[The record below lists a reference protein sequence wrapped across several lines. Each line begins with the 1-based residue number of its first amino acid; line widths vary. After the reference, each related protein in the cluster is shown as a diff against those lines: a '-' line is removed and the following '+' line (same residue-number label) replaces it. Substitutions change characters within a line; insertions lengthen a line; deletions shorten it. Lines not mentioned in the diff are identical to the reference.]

1 MNYKQFLA
9 WLISYQAVTWLL
21 IWLNLRTPWV
31 DKLDG
36 SVRPTTSQ
44 VILMGHIYTGL
55 FFATIIVFIFIFM
68 RVWRASNRRR

>member
-1 MNYKQFLA
+1 MRAKQIIG
-9 WLISYQAVTWLL
+9 WLLGYQAVTWLL

-36 SVRPTTSQ
+36 SVRPTTNQ
-44 VILMGHIYTGL
+44 VILMAHIYVGL
-55 FFATIIVFIFIFM
+55 FFATLVVFMVIFM